1 MNPLDLM
8 SRFAQLSTPLIA
20 DACLR
25 VGLELR
31 VAASGIAPVTSG
43 MRAAGRARPVRH
55 YGSVDVFLE
64 AIEDC
69 HAGDVLVID
78 NERRMD
84 EGCIGDLTVLEAQA
98 AGLAGIVVWGAHRD
112 TVELRQ
118 ISFPVFS
125 YGTCPAGPVRL
136 DSRDANALL
145 SARVGDLEV
154 TAQDVVF
161 ADDDGVLFVP
171 QERLEDV
178 LESALSIWER
188 ERKQANAVRNG
199 NTLRAQFRFADYL
212 ANRKGDPAY
221 TFRKHLQIVGG
232 AIEE

>member
-25 VGLELR
+25 VGLALR

-64 AIEDC
+64 AMEDC

-98 AGLAGIVVWGAHRD
+98 AGLTGIVVWGTHRD

-118 ISFPVFS
+118 IGFPVFS

-199 NTLRAQFRFADYL
+199 NTLRAQFRFPDYL
-212 ANRKGDPAY
+212 AKRKDDPAY